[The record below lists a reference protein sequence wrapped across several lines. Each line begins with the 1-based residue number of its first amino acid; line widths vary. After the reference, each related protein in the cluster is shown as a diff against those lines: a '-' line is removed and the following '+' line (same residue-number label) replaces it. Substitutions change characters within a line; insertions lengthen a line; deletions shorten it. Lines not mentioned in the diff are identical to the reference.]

1 MEQVTKKFFTA
12 KDKFTVTSY
21 TQMLEKK
28 LSNIVLRHAHQRI
41 EFPTNALYNGG

>member
-12 KDKFTVTSY
+12 KDKFTVASY

-28 LSNIVLRHAHQRI
+28 LSNIVLRHTHQRI